1 MKKVL
6 STVLLCGLFAFGS
19 TAFADNTGCGIGTVV
34 MQGKKGKVFEILAVT
49 TNSTFASQTF
59 AITSGT
65 SGYKEGATIGM
76 RNVENFVAM
85 NMDNL
90 ASDIAKGDGEYIDT
104 LADLMDVKDKTA
116 FNQKLS
122 SNFNT
127 IYSSENVT
135 STEVV
140 SSIYQIVKS

>member
-1 MKKVL
+1 MKKILTALLVL
-6 STVLLCGLFAFGS
+6 GFVVFNTSV
-19 TAFADNTGCGIGTVV
+19 FADNTGCGLGTLV

-76 RNVENFVAM
+76 RNIENFVAM

-90 ASDIAKGDGEYIDT
+90 ASDIAKGNGEYIDT
-104 LADLMDVKDKTA
+104 LGDLMGVEDKA
-116 FNQKLS
+116 SFNQKLS

-140 SSIYQIVKS
+140 SSIFQIAKS